1 MFLGYEEAS
10 KVYRI
15 YDIEADQ
22 AVISRDVTFDESTF
36 GFVQTLL
43 QDVVDDA
50 VLDFDSMS
58 ISSEPATTEL
68 KQTDKRKNRSNN
80 QEQVFKRPACHG
92 AGLEEISAPDD
103 FESRHQ
109 KRRSNARAN
118 RDKEQKDNDMD
129 DDDDDDDDDEA
140 LEDFFEDED

>member
-1 MFLGYEEAS
+1 
-10 KVYRI
+10 
-15 YDIEADQ
+15 
-22 AVISRDVTFDESTF
+22 
-36 GFVQTLL
+36 
-43 QDVVDDA
+43 
-50 VLDFDSMS
+50 MS

-80 QEQVFKRPACHG
+80 QEQVFKRPACRG
-92 AGLEEISAPDD
+92 AGLEETSGPDD

-129 DDDDDDDDDEA
+129 DDDDTHHGFWQASANAVKGADLSEPST
-140 LEDFFEDED
+140 FEDAINGPDKVHWRKAICAELDSMKLHCLF